1 MIKKVIK
8 KIVPNSLKKKI
19 HRYMFN
25 KVKSELRN
33 TEVSYKL
40 YIEDKGKLEGKV
52 VLITG
57 ASGAIGSSISFRLSM
72 QGAIVIACGRNIDN
86 LKIVEK
92 QVKNNGGNIYLYK
105 LDVTDEKNI
114 DEVCDSVVQKFGKI
128 DILINNAGG
137 SARDKK
143 NFNYLQDVKT
153 MKEVLDV
160 NLIGTMICTRKV
172 EPIMIKQK
180 SGKII
185 NMGSVIGIN
194 GLAQFTD
201 YAAAKAGIIGFTRS
215 LAIELAEYGI
225 TVNCISPRSS

>member
-1 MIKKVIK
+1 MIKKVVK
-8 KIVPNSLKKKI
+8 KIMPNNLKKKI
-19 HRYMFN
+19 HKYMFK

-33 TEVSYKL
+33 TEVAYKL

-52 VLITG
+52 ALITG
-57 ASGAIGSSISFRLSM
+57 ASGAIGSSISFRLAM

-86 LKIVEK
+86 LKTVEK
-92 QVKNNGGNIYLYK
+92 QVKSNGGKIYLYK

-114 DEVCDSVVQKFGKI
+114 EEVCNSIVQKFGKI

-143 NFNYLQDVKT
+143 NYNYLQDFKVIR
-153 MKEVLDV
+153 EVIEV
-160 NLIGTMICTRKV
+160 NLIGTMLCTRKV

-180 SGKII
+180 YGKII

-194 GLAQFTD
+194 GMPQYTD
-201 YAAAKAGIIGFTRS
+201 YAASKAGVIGFTKS
-215 LAIELAEYGI
+215 LATELAEHGI
-225 TVNCISPRSS
+225 TVNCISPRTS